1 MRFKIFLTITAVKF
15 SLIFLIIL
23 IFRSA
28 LWAQTDSLALSE
40 EYMQQADQ
48 IYSQQKEA
56 IEIAKEL
63 YIQAANLDTTNIKA
77 NWMAGKLYLETINK
91 DQAVEYLLRVKR
103 QKPRYRFDLNYHI
116 GRAYH
121 YGLDFDKALEYYN
134 QYKKKALGDR
144 SYRGRD
150 KVPPSKVNR
159 RILECNNG
167 KDIITRPAQYSI
179 EALGEEINSPWP
191 DYAPVLNKKGD
202 VMIFTSRRQEE
213 NSSPDVDK
221 DNFYFEDIFISRKV
235 GGKWTPAKNIGPPIN
250 TRYHDSNIALSADGT
265 RLYLYKD
272 ENRGDIYFSDFDG
285 THWSKPRYL
294 TNKINSSVYSEN
306 SVTETASSDVI
317 FYTSDRP
324 GGYGGIDIYM
334 CIKDKKGNW
343 YKSKS
348 LGPVINTKY
357 DEDSPFLAYDG
368 KTLYFSSSGH
378 KGYGGYDIF
387 RSVYDSLKG
396 EWSEPENLGYPVNT
410 PDDEIFFHASTDQK
424 TGYFASVREGGI
436 GFTDIF
442 MVKYHGDKQH
452 TAAEL
457 IAKAKSEKERQS
469 GIEPVIEE
477 LGEGQLVFEDFEL
490 KLMGHTHRIYF
501 NTDRSSI
508 KDQHQSE
515 LDSIVQLLNKYDVLN
530 IDIAGYASKDGNPRY
545 NLQLSQKRAL
555 IVLDYFIEKGINED
569 RIVAR
574 GYGSITGDEGDPEE
588 HRRAEVKIFSTR
600 K

>member
-1 MRFKIFLTITAVKF
+1 MSFYSVH
-15 SLIFLIIL
+15 
-23 IFRSA
+23 
-28 LWAQTDSLALSE
+28 AQMDSIALSQ

-48 IYSQQKEA
+48 IYKQQKEA
-56 IEIAKEL
+56 IEVAKEL
-63 YIQAANLDTTNIKA
+63 YIQAANLDTTNLKA

-91 DQAVEYLLRVKR
+91 DQAVDYLLRVKR
-103 QKPRYRFDLNYHI
+103 QKPRYRFDLDYHI

-121 YGLDFDKALEYYN
+121 YGLDLDEALKYYN
-134 QYKKKALGDR
+134 RYKKKALGDR

-150 KVPPSKVNR
+150 KVQPSVVSR
-159 RILECNNG
+159 RILECTNG

-179 EALGEEINSPWP
+179 MALGEEINSPWP

-202 VMIFTSRRQEE
+202 VMIFTSRRQED
-213 NSSPDVDK
+213 NTSPDVDR

-235 GGKWTPAKNIGPPIN
+235 GDKWSPAKNIGPPIN
-250 TRYHDSNIALSADGT
+250 TRYHDSNIALSADGN

-272 ENRGDIYFSDFDG
+272 DNHGDVYYSDFDG
-285 THWSKPRYL
+285 SEWSTPKYL
-294 TNKINSSVYSEN
+294 TNKINSSVYSES
-306 SVTETASSDVI
+306 SVTETASGDVI
-317 FYTSDRP
+317 FYTSNRP

-334 CIKDKKGNW
+334 CIKDDKGKW

-348 LGPVINTKY
+348 LGPVINTKF

-387 RSVYDSLKG
+387 RSVYDSLTG

-442 MVKYHGDKQH
+442 MVKYHGDKQY
-452 TAAEL
+452 TGADI
-457 IAKAKSEKERQS
+457 IARLEQEKQEKQEKSLAGEPDPGQS
-469 GIEPVIEE
+469 E
-477 LGEGQLVFEDFEL
+477 FEDYEL
-490 KLMGHTHRIYF
+490 RIMGHIHRIYF
-501 NTDRSSI
+501 NTDQSSI
-508 KDQHQSE
+508 KDDHQSE
-515 LDSIVQLLNKYDVLN
+515 LDSIIQLLNKYEVLN
-530 IDIAGYASKDGNPRY
+530 IEIAGYASKDGNPRY

-555 IVLDYFIEKGINED
+555 IVLDYFIEKGVNED

-574 GYGSITGDEGDPEE
+574 GYGSITDEEGDPEE
-588 HRRAEVKIFSTR
+588 HRRADVRIVSRPREDG
-600 K
+600 